1 MENMKLTEKIIG
13 CAYRVYNRMGFG
25 FLESVYEK
33 CMLIELSKNPGPE
46 GPALSSPLKGGQAP
60 SIHETGQP
68 VEPVLPV
75 GRLLAGING

>member
-1 MENMKLTEKIIG
+1 MVYLIAILLSFWYTSYPGIKAKEIFLTL
-13 CAYRVYNRMGFG
+13 R
-25 FLESVYEK
+25 
-33 CMLIELSKNPGPE
+33 KNPGPE
-46 GPALSSPLKGGQAP
+46 GPALSSPLKGDQAP